1 MRRSDRFRKLISVLL
16 VSAITMAL
24 FSACSFKKGDRIED
38 LYFLSC
44 TEYNNVLKMNEESIG
59 AKWRSGLLGDSA
71 KELVKEVEAIP
82 EPASADGEPIYIIRL
97 KYLQDGV
104 SKTVEKKG
112 YSAFPD
118 NWDRIVDLLNQ
129 VANGYKTLSNS
140 REIAKIDADYLRK
153 NFKVDESVLPDDMT
167 LEDVIREMPITYM
180 TLFENGSA
188 ITIQNLIVE
197 YLFERY
203 GLYEHQP
210 EKLDEHPKSSSEA
223 ELRAFAQE
231 KLDEAYLEY
240 GTSYSCAG
248 TYKGANYTIIRYDEV
263 QTYLD
268 KEAEFWTK
276 CGFERVGKEFRYRAE
291 LRDAD
296 GGAMVTQSKDVPA
309 FVDASGRFIV
319 LAENNRPSEIAE
331 VIL

>member
-1 MRRSDRFRKLISVLL
+1 MRRVDRFRRLISVLL

-24 FSACSFKKGDRIED
+24 FSACSSKKGDRIEE

-44 TEYNNVLKMNEESIG
+44 TEPNNVLSMKEDSLGE
-59 AKWRSGLLGDSA
+59 KWRSGLKGDAA
-71 KELVKEVEAIP
+71 KALVKEVEAIP
-82 EPASADGEPIYIIRL
+82 EPASADGEPAYVIRL
-97 KYLQDGV
+97 KYQEDGV

-153 NFKVDESVLPDDMT
+153 NFKVDESVLPDEMT

-180 TLFENGSA
+180 TLFEQGSP
-188 ITIQNLIVE
+188 IRLQDLIVE
-197 YLFERY
+197 YLYERY

-210 EKLDEHPKSSSEA
+210 EKLDEHPKTSSEA
-223 ELRAFAQE
+223 EMKAFAQE
-231 KLDEAYLEY
+231 KLDNVNLEHA
-240 GTSYSCAG
+240 TSYSCAG

-263 QTYLD
+263 QTYLNR
-268 KEAEFWTK
+268 EAEFWTK

-319 LAENNRPSEIAE
+319 LAASNRPGEIAE